1 MAGAKKK
8 ATAMTPKEVMD
19 SINKE
24 YPGALRLASDDYFQ
38 IRWVP
43 TGVLA
48 FDRMTGGGIPL
59 GRYTEIFGV
68 ESALKSLLAT
78 IAASRFQQEFPD
90 KRVMWIDAEGSFD
103 KKWVARWGVDMDRLD
118 VITPD
123 TGEQATA
130 ILEIAMLSRGY
141 CLFIVDSIAAMT
153 PQREVE
159 YDAEDTTKAMG
170 AAGRMTSQ
178 MMRRLTRLNHN
189 DCAFILINQ
198 VRDSL
203 GVMFGDPAKPTGGR
217 AIPFY
222 AGLRIQNTGG
232 ETLKKDVERYKVG
245 GGKGKQRKTEARV
258 ISMRVRKD
266 KVGSNEDNTGS
277 ILWYPNEGRID
288 EEESLL
294 LLGIADDIVIRSGP
308 SVRIKFG
315 AGEKKVD
322 QSFKGWANAKE
333 WLRKNPKI
341 ARRMALKISK
351 KTAEGTVAA

>member
-1 MAGAKKK
+1 MAAKKK
-8 ATAMTPKEVMD
+8 IAMTPKEVMD
-19 SINKE
+19 KINQD
-24 YPGALRLASDDYFQ
+24 YPGSLRLASDDYFQ

-43 TGVLA
+43 TGILS

-59 GRYTEIFGV
+59 GRYTEIYGI

-78 IAASRFQQEFPD
+78 IAASKFQQEFPS

-103 KKWVARWGVDMDRLD
+103 KKWVSRWGVDMDRLD

-130 ILEIAMLSRGY
+130 ILEIGMLSRGY
-141 CLFIVDSIAAMT
+141 CLFVVDSIAAMT

-159 YDAEDTTKAMG
+159 YDAEDTAKAMG

-189 DCAFILINQ
+189 DSAFLLINQ
-198 VRDSL
+198 VRDQL
-203 GVMFGDPAKPTGGR
+203 GVMFGDTVKPTGGR

-232 ETLKKDVERYKVG
+232 ETVKKDVERYKVG
-245 GGKGKQRKTEARV
+245 GGKGKVKKLEARV

-266 KVGSNEDNTGS
+266 KVGPNEDSTGQ
-277 ILWYPNEGRID
+277 ILWYPNKGRID
-288 EEESLL
+288 EEESIL
-294 LLGIADDIVIRSGP
+294 LLGIADGLVTRTGP
-308 SVRIKFG
+308 TVKIKFG
-315 AGEKKVD
+315 TKKKGVD
-322 QSFKGWANAKE
+322 QSFNGWDNAKE
-333 WLRKNPKI
+333 WLRKNPKVAKRLSDRI
-341 ARRMALKISK
+341 AK
-351 KTAEGTVAA
+351 KTAEGNFIAD